1 VRYPVAFIGSDRKVE
16 ITGEA
21 YFEVTHDARK
31 PFIVSKG
38 ETSVTVLGTH
48 FNVNAYDDED
58 ALRVTLLEGSVKV
71 SANNNSVTIKPNEQ
85 AVIKSNAPLTID
97 HSVDVEQVMAWKNG
111 LFRFNNTNILSI
123 MQQVKRWY
131 DVDVVY
137 EIPTQNLNFSG
148 FVGRKENVSQLLKI
162 MELTGLVRFKVEGKK
177 ITVIK

>member
-1 VRYPVAFIGSDRKVE
+1 
-16 ITGEA
+16 
-21 YFEVTHDARK
+21 
-31 PFIVSKG
+31 
-38 ETSVTVLGTH
+38 
-48 FNVNAYDDED
+48 
-58 ALRVTLLEGSVKV
+58 
-71 SANNNSVTIKPNEQ
+71 
-85 AVIKSNAPLTID
+85 
-97 HSVDVEQVMAWKNG
+97 
-111 LFRFNNTNILSI
+111 